1 MPSGEK
7 AGVAAAVVS
16 SALGGIA
23 AAVTRFAVTASDPV
37 TLAVFRFGLG
47 FLFLLPIAL
56 AMRVRWP
63 AGRDW
68 VSVAALGIMFYGV
81 FFVVYGE
88 ALVYTTAARGSLA
101 VSTLPLLTM
110 LVAAFLGREALT
122 RRKSLGVLLA
132 MSGVAVALAAGLKEA
147 PAHAW
152 RGDLIMVA
160 GMLSMALYNVLSRP
174 LMARSSALGYAAGGM
189 AFGSGCNVVLA
200 WHGGGLQSVA
210 SFGPAQWLAALY
222 LGGFAGALG
231 FYLWV
236 YALQRTTPTRVA
248 NTITVS
254 PIAAALVGAVLVGE
268 PIGASLLIGIAA
280 VAGGIWIASTEAA
293 PSKAHG

>member
-1 MPSGEK
+1 MPSSGER
-7 AGVAAAVVS
+7 AGVLAAVVS

-23 AAVTRFAVTASDPV
+23 AAVTRFAITASDPV

-47 FLFLLPIAL
+47 FLFLLPVAL
-56 AMRVRWP
+56 AMRIRWP
-63 AGRDW
+63 AGGDW
-68 VSVAALGIMFYGV
+68 ISVAALGIMFYGV

-110 LVAAFLGREALT
+110 IVAGLMGREPLTLRKSIGVLVA
-122 RRKSLGVLLA
+122 
-132 MSGVAVALAAGLKEA
+132 MCGVAVALATGLSEA

-160 GMLSMALYNVLSRP
+160 GMLSMALYSVLSRP
-174 LMARSSALGYAAGGM
+174 LMSRSSALGYAAGGM
-189 AFGSGCNVVLA
+189 AFGSGCNAVLA

-210 SFGPAQWLAALY
+210 SFGVSQWLAGLY
-222 LGGFAGALG
+222 LGVFAGALG

-236 YALQRTTPTRVA
+236 FALQRTTPTRVA

-254 PIAAALVGAVLVGE
+254 PVAAALVAAVLVGE
-268 PIGASLLIGIAA
+268 PIGASLLIGIAG
-280 VAGGIWIASTEAA
+280 VAAGIWIASTEASA
-293 PSKAHG
+293 SKAP